1 MCQEDYFAVSMCW
14 AVNYTEKYWD
24 IPSGKRLHNE
34 LENHHAIN
42 GCLSTISMAIFNS
55 FLYVYQAG

>member
-1 MCQEDYFAVSMCW
+1 M
-14 AVNYTEKYWD
+14 

-42 GCLSTISMAIFNS
+42 GKTHYFDWAIFNS
-55 FLYVYQAG
+55 KLLVYQRVDLSFHQYLDIKI